1 MIDPS
6 EAEKFIQQTASSTG
20 ISGKVY
26 IDVAPEEG
34 FLRAKVVDLANFKP
48 TDLVNL
54 FCQALSLV
62 SKSLNLEVKVYTRE

>member
-6 EAEKFIQQTASSTG
+6 EAEKFLKQTASSAG

-26 IDVAPEEG
+26 VDVAPEEG
-34 FLRAKVVDLANFKP
+34 FLRVKVVGLTNFKP
-48 TDLVNL
+48 TDLINI
-54 FCQALSLV
+54 FCQALSLL